1 MQCPVCRAD
10 LLEGARFCPNCGA
23 PLPVICPDC
32 GSPLPAG
39 GRFCPACGARV
50 VEASAEAEA
59 PGPPTGGDAVT
70 GGGEATSSPPAPA
83 AGLPPLPLA
92 FLGGMLLPG
101 ADLIV
106 GGPPVEQEQPPEGEA
121 PA

>member
-32 GSPLPAG
+32 GSPLPPG

-50 VEASAEAEA
+50 VETPAGEESTLR
-59 PGPPTGGDAVT
+59 PPA
-70 GGGEATSSPPAPA
+70 GEVNGRGEVASPPQPAPTP
-83 AGLPPLPLA
+83 GLPPLPLA
-92 FLGGMLLPG
+92 FLGSMLLPG
-101 ADLIV
+101 ADLVI
-106 GGPPVEQEQPPEGEA
+106 GEPPAEPEQPPEGEA